1 MVDSKCRESMVKTK
15 RLNTKEV
22 GCTPDTKLFVMSL
35 SANKTFLVKHLLDD
49 SGDGMVEL
57 LHNEQLE

>member
-1 MVDSKCRESMVKTK
+1 MVKTK
-15 RLNTKEV
+15 RLNAKEV

-35 SANKTFLVKHLLDD
+35 SANKTFLAKHLLDD
-49 SGDGMVEL
+49 SGDGMLEL